1 VQQQAPERC
10 GEEAAAQADDMGVEH
25 LLCLSSWR
33 ALGELLAVVD
43 ETCMS
48 CYAAARAAGKQSN
61 TRTHAHTRT
70 YAHTHTHTHKHTH
83 TSYLLV
89 LTRRACAATR
99 PRAPQASSINCV
111 PV

>member
-10 GEEAAAQADDMGVEH
+10 GAEVAAQADDMGVEH

-43 ETCMS
+43 ETCMR
-48 CYAAARAAGKQSN
+48 CYAAARAAGKQYTRTHARTH

-70 YAHTHTHTHKHTH
+70 HTHTHK
-83 TSYLLV
+83 LL
-89 LTRRACAATR
+89 
-99 PRAPQASSINCV
+99 ASVDETCMRCYAV
-111 PV
+111 